1 MSTEIRRIVRMTFKP
16 EHLPQFLKIFHD
28 SKDKIRAR
36 EGCKHLEL
44 WQDLHA
50 PHICSTFSIWDSEEH
65 LNAYRDSELFGQV
78 WPATKTLF
86 AEKPV
91 AFSVV
96 QKVTL

>member
-16 EHLPQFLKIFHD
+16 ENLPLFLKIFHD
-28 SKDKIRAR
+28 SKEQIRAMK
-36 EGCKHLEL
+36 GCRHLEL

-50 PHICSTFSIWDSEEH
+50 PHVCSTFSIWESEEH
-65 LNAYRDSELFGQV
+65 LNAYRNSELFGKV
-78 WPATKTLF
+78 WPNTKALF
-86 AEKPV
+86 AEKPN